1 MIWETQQLQFS
12 MESLKHCQFLVN
24 TLLNLNILW
33 NIVKMKII
41 IKMIL
46 KYKKKYKIKYKI
58 KNNYK
63 TSCIVMIVL
72 VKNCLMINNKNIICL
87 NLKENMMSKMM

>member
-12 MESLKHCQFLVN
+12 MESLKHCQFLVI

-41 IKMIL
+41 KKMIL
-46 KYKKKYKIKYKI
+46 KYKKKYKIKYKK
-58 KNNYK
+58 KNNNK
-63 TSCIVMIVL
+63 TLWIVMIVL
-72 VKNCLMINNKNIICL
+72 VKKFLMINNKNIICL
-87 NLKENMMSKMM
+87 KLKENMMIKMM